1 MTGNKPSVRWDE
13 DNLGEIE
20 ANKPVRQKITEPK
33 TPYHPM
39 IEDDDDTQSPTK
51 DAFDECVDAIHADE
65 LRTKLDTVA
74 SSSSGGNSSRTPTG
88 WTSSEDD
95 DESDLMDQ
103 DDEDAETDR
112 KACFRE
118 HRRAHY
124 DEFRTVRELRRQG
137 SYYEDGEAEANG
149 HKKERNGGRDI
160 SIEDGPANSSHQSA
174 PSANGSS

>member
-1 MTGNKPSVRWDE
+1 
-13 DNLGEIE
+13 
-20 ANKPVRQKITEPK
+20 
-33 TPYHPM
+33 M
-39 IEDDDDTQSPTK
+39 IEDDGKPNSSSPTK
-51 DAFDECVDAIHADE
+51 DVFVDSADGAVHADE

-74 SSSSGGNSSRTPTG
+74 ASSSSQSTG

-124 DEFRTVRELRRQG
+124 DEFRAVKELRRQG
-137 SYYEDGEAEANG
+137 SYYEDREADANG
-149 HKKERNGGRDI
+149 HKK
-160 SIEDGPANSSHQSA
+160 PT
-174 PSANGSS
+174 ANGSS

>member
-1 MTGNKPSVRWDE
+1 MTGDKPGVKWDE
-13 DNLGEIE
+13 ENLEEIE

-33 TPYHPM
+33 TPYHHM
-39 IEDDDDTQSPTK
+39 IEDDDTPSPTK
-51 DAFDECVDAIHADE
+51 DVFVDSADGAVQADE

-74 SSSSGGNSSRTPTG
+74 ASSSSSGGNSGRQSTG

-124 DEFRTVRELRRQG
+124 DEFRAVKELRRQG
-137 SYYEDGEAEANG
+137 SYYEDREADANG
-149 HKKERNGGRDI
+149 HKK
-160 SIEDGPANSSHQSA
+160 PT
-174 PSANGSS
+174 ANGSS